1 MRQINVRR
9 VFKILASVFPTR
21 SDTNKAVRPQK
32 MVRGLKFR
40 VKEEERLYYL
50 FNEKANQLHSYCAAN
65 LRFCFRIGKTG
76 LLMT

>member
-21 SDTNKAVRPQK
+21 SDTNKAERPQK

-40 VKEEERLYYL
+40 VKEEESCTIYLSKRLISCTVTV
-50 FNEKANQLHSYCAAN
+50 QLICAFVFA
-65 LRFCFRIGKTG
+65 
-76 LLMT
+76 